1 MILIIITFVLYL
13 IFNITMEYKAMLDK
27 RTLSLFAGTLF
38 GIGAIAVMMSII
50 GVCSWFMMHLLIFKV

>member
-1 MILIIITFVLYL
+1 
-13 IFNITMEYKAMLDK
+13 MEYKAMLDK